1 MSKRQSSST
10 GVPAPCSAEIRLAN
24 RLRQI
29 RLDRRSTLEQ
39 LASAAGMSQAYLSR
53 VENHK
58 ASITIAGLERLAS
71 ALGVPLSALF
81 DQDDRTLPI
90 SICRAGSG
98 PKKRFRSREGLL
110 FEMLAAEKA
119 GKLMEPLVVNLSAR
133 KSATPPKSHSGEEF
147 NYVLEGECVL
157 LYGDNR
163 IRLREGDS
171 AYYDASTPHSAHAAK
186 GRPCRLI
193 AVVGSRDYVFHG
205 DLSKLLNGESK

>member
-1 MSKRQSSST
+1 MSRKKPSSKGAS
-10 GVPAPCSAEIRLAN
+10 APCSAEIRLAN
-24 RLRQI
+24 RLREI

-71 ALGVPLSALF
+71 ALGVPMSVF
-81 DQDDRTLPI
+81 FEQDDRTLPI

-98 PKKRFRSREGLL
+98 PKKRLRSRQELL

-119 GKLMEPLVVNLSAR
+119 GKLMEPLIVNLSA
-133 KSATPPKSHSGEEF
+133 KSNPLKAHSGEEF
-147 NYVLEGECVL
+147 NYVLTGECVL

-163 IRLREGDS
+163 IHLHEGDS
-171 AYYDASTPHSAHAAK
+171 AYYDASTPHAAHAVK